1 MMDIN
6 SDMGEINRLLDDG
19 TYEKLM
25 EYVTSINVACGG
37 HAGDETMMAAMVALA
52 KEKGVNVGAHPS
64 YPDRENFGRNDMNM
78 DANELLDSVRDQIQ
92 LLVDIGTNNGVN
104 LSHVKAH
111 GALYNRAVI
120 DEDIAQTIGEAIIQ
134 VDPLLKVMGLAG
146 SKMLS
151 VFDGLGLDTMAEAFA
166 DRSYESDGTL
176 RNRKYDDALI
186 TDPNKA
192 ALQAKNMVES
202 TVISFEGKAIEMNAQ
217 TICIHS
223 DTPNAV
229 AIAEAVR
236 EEIKRGGEKSN
247 YI

>member
-25 EYVTSINVACGG
+25 NYVTSINVACGG

-52 KEKGVNVGAHPS
+52 KDKGVNVGAHPS
-64 YPDRENFGRNDMNM
+64 YPDKENFGRIDMDM
-78 DANELLDSVRDQIQ
+78 DQNELLDSVRDQIQ
-92 LLVDIGTNNGVN
+92 LLVDIGAENGVE
-104 LSHVKAH
+104 LTHVKPH
-111 GALYNRAVI
+111 GALYNRAVN
-120 DEDIAQTIGEAIIQ
+120 DEGVAQTIGKAIMQ
-134 VDPLLKVMGLAG
+134 VNPSLKVMGLAG
-146 SKMLS
+146 SNMLT
-151 VFDGLGLDTMAEAFA
+151 VFKTLGLEPVGEAFA

-186 TDPNKA
+186 TDPDKA
-192 ALQAKNMVES
+192 AFQAKNMVEG
-202 TVISFEGKAIEMNAQ
+202 TVISFEGKVIEMNAQ

-236 EEIKRGGEKSN
+236 EEIN
-247 YI
+247 

>member
-64 YPDRENFGRNDMNM
+64 YPDRENFGRIDMNM
-78 DANELLDSVRDQIQ
+78 DANELFDTVRDQIQ

-104 LSHVKAH
+104 LSHVKVH

-192 ALQAKNMVES
+192 ALQAKNMVEG

-236 EEIKRGGEKSN
+236 EEIKGGEQNK
-247 YI
+247 YFR

>member
-37 HAGDETMMAAMVALA
+37 HAGDETMMAAMVVLA

-151 VFDGLGLDTMAEAFA
+151 IFDGLGLDTMAEAFA

-236 EEIKRGGEKSN
+236 EEIKKGEKSN

>member
-25 EYVTSINVACGG
+25 NYVTSINVACGG
-37 HAGDETMMAAMVALA
+37 HAGDETMMTAMVALA
-52 KEKGVNVGAHPS
+52 KDKGVNVGAHPS
-64 YPDRENFGRNDMNM
+64 YPDKENFGRIDMDM
-78 DANELLDSVRDQIQ
+78 DQNELLDSVRDQIQ
-92 LLVDIGTNNGVN
+92 LLVDIGAENGVE
-104 LSHVKAH
+104 LTHVKPH
-111 GALYNRAVI
+111 GALYNRAVN
-120 DEDIAQTIGEAIIQ
+120 DEGVAQTIGKAIMQ
-134 VDPLLKVMGLAG
+134 VNPSLKVMGLAG
-146 SKMLS
+146 SNMLT
-151 VFDGLGLDTMAEAFA
+151 VFKTLGLEPVGEAFA

-186 TDPNKA
+186 TDPDKA
-192 ALQAKNMVES
+192 AFQAKNMVEG
-202 TVISFEGKAIEMNAQ
+202 TVISFEGKVIEMNAQ

-236 EEIKRGGEKSN
+236 EEIN
-247 YI
+247 

>member
-236 EEIKRGGEKSN
+236 EEIKRGEKSN
-247 YI
+247 YF

>member
-37 HAGDETMMAAMVALA
+37 HAGDETMMAAMVVLA

-64 YPDRENFGRNDMNM
+64 YPDREHFGRNDMNM
-78 DANELLDSVRDQIQ
+78 DANELLDTVRDQIQ
-92 LLVDIGTNNGVN
+92 LLADIGTNNGVN

-236 EEIKRGGEKSN
+236 EEIKKGEKSN

>member
-25 EYVTSINVACGG
+25 NYVTSINVACGG
-37 HAGDETMMAAMVALA
+37 HAGDETMMAAMVELA
-52 KEKGVNVGAHPS
+52 KDKGVNVGAHPS
-64 YPDRENFGRNDMNM
+64 YPDKENFGRIDIDM
-78 DANELLDSVRDQIQ
+78 DQNELLDSVRDQIQ
-92 LLVDIGTNNGVN
+92 LLVDIGAENGVE
-104 LSHVKAH
+104 LTHVKPH
-111 GALYNRAVI
+111 GALYNRAVN
-120 DEDIAQTIGEAIIQ
+120 DEGVAKTIGKAIMQ
-134 VDPLLKVMGLAG
+134 VDPSLKVMGLAG
-146 SKMLS
+146 SKMLT
-151 VFDGLGLDTMAEAFA
+151 VFKALGLEPVGEAFA

-186 TDPNKA
+186 TDPDKA
-192 ALQAKNMVES
+192 AFQAKNMVEG
-202 TVISFEGKAIEMNAQ
+202 TVISFEGKVIEMNAK

-236 EEIKRGGEKSN
+236 EEIN
-247 YI
+247 

>member
-37 HAGDETMMAAMVALA
+37 HAGDETMMAAMVVLA

-236 EEIKRGGEKSN
+236 EEIKGGGEKSN

>member
-25 EYVTSINVACGG
+25 NYVTCINVACGG
-37 HAGDETMMAAMVALA
+37 HAGDETMMTAMVALA

-64 YPDRENFGRNDMNM
+64 YPDKENFGRIDMDM
-78 DANELLDSVRDQIQ
+78 DQNELLDSVRDQIQ
-92 LLVDIGTNNGVN
+92 LLVDIGAENGVE
-104 LSHVKAH
+104 LTHVKPH
-111 GALYNRAVI
+111 GALYNRAVN
-120 DEDIAQTIGEAIIQ
+120 DEGVAQTIGKAIMQ
-134 VDPLLKVMGLAG
+134 VNPSLKVMGLAG
-146 SKMLS
+146 SNMLT
-151 VFDGLGLDTMAEAFA
+151 VFKTLGLEPVGEAFA

-186 TDPNKA
+186 TDPDKA
-192 ALQAKNMVES
+192 AFQAKNMVEG
-202 TVISFEGKAIEMNAQ
+202 TVISFEGKVIEMNAQ

-236 EEIKRGGEKSN
+236 EEIN
-247 YI
+247 

>member
-236 EEIKRGGEKSN
+236 EEIKRGEKSN

>member
-6 SDMGEINRLLDDG
+6 SDMGEINRLLGDG

-37 HAGDETMMAAMVALA
+37 HAGDETMMAAMVELA
-52 KEKGVNVGAHPS
+52 KDKGVNVGAHPS
-64 YPDRENFGRNDMNM
+64 YPDKENFGRIDIDM
-78 DANELLDSVRDQIQ
+78 DQNELLDSVRDQIQ
-92 LLVDIGTNNGVN
+92 LLVDIGAENGVE
-104 LSHVKAH
+104 LTHVKPH
-111 GALYNRAVI
+111 GALYNRAVN
-120 DEDIAQTIGEAIIQ
+120 DEGVAQTIGKAIMQ
-134 VDPLLKVMGLAG
+134 VNPSLKVMGLAG
-146 SKMLS
+146 SKMLT
-151 VFDGLGLDTMAEAFA
+151 VFKALGLEPVGEAFA

-186 TDPNKA
+186 TDPDKA
-192 ALQAKNMVES
+192 AFQAKNMVEG
-202 TVISFEGKAIEMNAQ
+202 TVISFEGKVIEMNAQ

-236 EEIKRGGEKSN
+236 EEIN
-247 YI
+247 

>member
-25 EYVTSINVACGG
+25 NYVTSINVACGG
-37 HAGDETMMAAMVALA
+37 HAGDETMMAAMVDLA
-52 KEKGVNVGAHPS
+52 KDKGVNVGAHPS
-64 YPDRENFGRNDMNM
+64 YPDKENFGRIDMDM
-78 DANELLDSVRDQIQ
+78 DQNELLDSVRDQIQ
-92 LLVDIGTNNGVN
+92 LLVDIGAENGVE
-104 LSHVKAH
+104 LTHVKPH
-111 GALYNRAVI
+111 GALYNRAVN
-120 DEDIAQTIGEAIIQ
+120 DEGVAQTIGKAIMQ
-134 VDPLLKVMGLAG
+134 VNPSLKVMGLAG
-146 SKMLS
+146 SNMLT
-151 VFDGLGLDTMAEAFA
+151 VFKTLGLEPVGEAFA

-186 TDPNKA
+186 TDPDKA
-192 ALQAKNMVES
+192 AFQAKNMVEG
-202 TVISFEGKAIEMNAQ
+202 TVISFEGKVIEMNAQ

-236 EEIKRGGEKSN
+236 EEIN
-247 YI
+247 

>member
-25 EYVTSINVACGG
+25 NYVTSINLACGG
-37 HAGDETMMAAMVALA
+37 HAGDEIMMAAMVALA
-52 KEKGVNVGAHPS
+52 KDKGVNVGAHPS
-64 YPDRENFGRNDMNM
+64 YPDKENFGRIDMDM
-78 DANELLDSVRDQIQ
+78 DQNELLDSVRDQIQ
-92 LLVDIGTNNGVN
+92 LLVDIGTENGVE
-104 LSHVKAH
+104 LTHVKPH
-111 GALYNRAVI
+111 GALYNRAVN
-120 DEDIAQTIGEAIIQ
+120 DEGVAQTIGKAIMQ
-134 VDPLLKVMGLAG
+134 VNPSLKVMGLAG
-146 SKMLS
+146 SNMLT
-151 VFDGLGLDTMAEAFA
+151 VFKTLGLEPVGEAFA

-186 TDPNKA
+186 TDPDKA
-192 ALQAKNMVES
+192 AFQAKNMVEG

-236 EEIKRGGEKSN
+236 EEIN
-247 YI
+247 

>member
-25 EYVTSINVACGG
+25 NYVTSINVACGG

-52 KEKGVNVGAHPS
+52 KDKGVNVGAHPS
-64 YPDRENFGRNDMNM
+64 YPDKENFGRIDIDM
-78 DANELLDSVRDQIQ
+78 DQNELLDSVRDQIQ
-92 LLVDIGTNNGVN
+92 LLVDIGAENGVE
-104 LSHVKAH
+104 LTHVKPH
-111 GALYNRAVI
+111 GALYNRAVNN
-120 DEDIAQTIGEAIIQ
+120 EGVAQTIGKAIMQ
-134 VDPLLKVMGLAG
+134 VDPSLKVMGLAG
-146 SKMLS
+146 SKMLI
-151 VFDGLGLDTMAEAFA
+151 VLKALGLEPVGEAFA

-186 TDPNKA
+186 TDPDKA
-192 ALQAKNMVES
+192 AFQAKNMVEG

-236 EEIKRGGEKSN
+236 EEIN
-247 YI
+247 

>member
-25 EYVTSINVACGG
+25 NYVTSINVACGG
-37 HAGDETMMAAMVALA
+37 HAGDETMMAAMVALT
-52 KEKGVNVGAHPS
+52 KDKGVNVGAHPS
-64 YPDRENFGRNDMNM
+64 YPDKENFGRIDMDM
-78 DANELLDSVRDQIQ
+78 DQNELLDSVRDQIQ
-92 LLVDIGTNNGVN
+92 LLVDIGAENGVE
-104 LSHVKAH
+104 LTHVKPH
-111 GALYNRAVI
+111 GALYNRAVN
-120 DEDIAQTIGEAIIQ
+120 DEGVAQTIGEAIMQ
-134 VDPLLKVMGLAG
+134 VNPSLKVMGLAG
-146 SKMLS
+146 SKMLT
-151 VFDGLGLDTMAEAFA
+151 VFKALGLEPVGEAFA

-186 TDPNKA
+186 TDPDKA
-192 ALQAKNMVES
+192 AFQAKNMVEG

-236 EEIKRGGEKSN
+236 EEIN
-247 YI
+247 

>member
-25 EYVTSINVACGG
+25 NYVTSINVACGG
-37 HAGDETMMAAMVALA
+37 HAGDETMMAAMVELA
-52 KEKGVNVGAHPS
+52 KDKGVNVGAHPS
-64 YPDRENFGRNDMNM
+64 YPDKENFGRIDIDM
-78 DANELLDSVRDQIQ
+78 DQNELLDSVRDQIQ
-92 LLVDIGTNNGVN
+92 LLVDIGAENGVE
-104 LSHVKAH
+104 LTHVKPH
-111 GALYNRAVI
+111 GALYNRAVN
-120 DEDIAQTIGEAIIQ
+120 DEGVAQTIGKAIMQ
-134 VDPLLKVMGLAG
+134 VDPSLKVMGLAG
-146 SKMLS
+146 SKMLT
-151 VFDGLGLDTMAEAFA
+151 VFKALGLEPVGEAFA

-186 TDPNKA
+186 TDPDKA
-192 ALQAKNMVES
+192 AFQAKNMVEG
-202 TVISFEGKAIEMNAQ
+202 TVISFEGKVIEMNAQ

-236 EEIKRGGEKSN
+236 EEIN
-247 YI
+247 

>member
-78 DANELLDSVRDQIQ
+78 DANELLDTVRDQIQ
-92 LLVDIGTNNGVN
+92 LLADIGTNNGVN

-236 EEIKRGGEKSN
+236 EEIKRGGEK
-247 YI
+247 

>member
-25 EYVTSINVACGG
+25 NYVTSINLACGG

-52 KEKGVNVGAHPS
+52 KDKGVNVGAHPS
-64 YPDRENFGRNDMNM
+64 YPDKENFGRIDMDM
-78 DANELLDSVRDQIQ
+78 DQNELLDSVRDQIQ
-92 LLVDIGTNNGVN
+92 LLVDIGAENGVE
-104 LSHVKAH
+104 LTHVKPH
-111 GALYNRAVI
+111 GALYNRAVN
-120 DEDIAQTIGEAIIQ
+120 DEGVAQTIGKAIMQ
-134 VDPLLKVMGLAG
+134 VNPSLKVMGLAG
-146 SKMLS
+146 SNMLT
-151 VFDGLGLDTMAEAFA
+151 VFKTLGLEPVGEAFA

-186 TDPNKA
+186 TDPDKA
-192 ALQAKNMVES
+192 AFQAKNMVEG
-202 TVISFEGKAIEMNAQ
+202 TVISFEGNVIEMNAQ

-236 EEIKRGGEKSN
+236 EEIN
-247 YI
+247 

>member
-25 EYVTSINVACGG
+25 NYVTSINVACGG

-52 KEKGVNVGAHPS
+52 KDKGVNVGAHPS
-64 YPDRENFGRNDMNM
+64 YPDKENFGRIDMDM
-78 DANELLDSVRDQIQ
+78 DQNELLDSVRDQIQ
-92 LLVDIGTNNGVN
+92 LLVDIGAENGVE
-104 LSHVKAH
+104 LTHVKPH
-111 GALYNRAVI
+111 GALYNRAVN
-120 DEDIAQTIGEAIIQ
+120 DEGVAQTIGKAIMQ
-134 VDPLLKVMGLAG
+134 VNPSLKVMGLAG
-146 SKMLS
+146 SNMLT
-151 VFDGLGLDTMAEAFA
+151 VFKTLGLEPVGEAFA

-186 TDPNKA
+186 TDPDKA
-192 ALQAKNMVES
+192 AFQAKNMAEG
-202 TVISFEGKAIEMNAQ
+202 TVISFEGKVIEMNAQ

-229 AIAEAVR
+229 AIAEAVS
-236 EEIKRGGEKSN
+236 EEIN
-247 YI
+247 

>member
-37 HAGDETMMAAMVALA
+37 HAGDETMMAAMVVLA

-236 EEIKRGGEKSN
+236 EEIKGGEKSN

>member
-25 EYVTSINVACGG
+25 NYVTSINVACGG

-52 KEKGVNVGAHPS
+52 KDKGVNVGAHPS
-64 YPDRENFGRNDMNM
+64 YPDKENFGRIDIDM
-78 DANELLDSVRDQIQ
+78 DQNELLDSVRDQIQ
-92 LLVDIGTNNGVN
+92 LLVDIGAENGVE
-104 LSHVKAH
+104 LTHVKPH
-111 GALYNRAVI
+111 GALYNRAVN
-120 DEDIAQTIGEAIIQ
+120 DEGVAQTIGKAIMQ
-134 VDPLLKVMGLAG
+134 VDPSLKVMGLAG
-146 SKMLS
+146 SKMLT
-151 VFDGLGLDTMAEAFA
+151 VFKALGLEPVGEAFA

-186 TDPNKA
+186 TDPDKA
-192 ALQAKNMVES
+192 AFQAKNMVEG

-236 EEIKRGGEKSN
+236 EEIN
-247 YI
+247 

>member
-25 EYVTSINVACGG
+25 NYVTSINVACGG

-52 KEKGVNVGAHPS
+52 KDKGVNVGAHPS
-64 YPDRENFGRNDMNM
+64 YPDKENFGRIDMDM
-78 DANELLDSVRDQIQ
+78 DQNELLDSVRDQIQ
-92 LLVDIGTNNGVN
+92 LLVDIGAENGVE
-104 LSHVKAH
+104 LTHVKPH
-111 GALYNRAVI
+111 GALYNRAVN
-120 DEDIAQTIGEAIIQ
+120 DEGVAQTIGKAIMQ
-134 VDPLLKVMGLAG
+134 VNPSLKVMGLAG
-146 SKMLS
+146 SNMLT
-151 VFDGLGLDTMAEAFA
+151 VFKTLGLEPVGEAFA

-186 TDPNKA
+186 TDPDKA
-192 ALQAKNMVES
+192 AFQAKNMVEG

-236 EEIKRGGEKSN
+236 EEIN
-247 YI
+247 

>member
-37 HAGDETMMAAMVALA
+37 HAGDETMMAAMVVLA

-236 EEIKRGGEKSN
+236 EEIKKGEKSN

>member
-25 EYVTSINVACGG
+25 NYVTSINVACGG
-37 HAGDETMMAAMVALA
+37 HAGDETMMAAMVELA
-52 KEKGVNVGAHPS
+52 KDKGVNVGAHPS
-64 YPDRENFGRNDMNM
+64 YPDKENFGRIDIDM
-78 DANELLDSVRDQIQ
+78 DQNELLDSVRDQIQ
-92 LLVDIGTNNGVN
+92 LLVDIGAENGVE
-104 LSHVKAH
+104 LTHVKPH
-111 GALYNRAVI
+111 GALYNRAVN
-120 DEDIAQTIGEAIIQ
+120 DEDVAQTIGKAIMQ
-134 VDPLLKVMGLAG
+134 VDPSLKVMGLAG
-146 SKMLS
+146 SKMLT
-151 VFDGLGLDTMAEAFA
+151 VFKALGLEPVGEAFA

-186 TDPNKA
+186 TDPDKA
-192 ALQAKNMVES
+192 AFQAKNMVEG
-202 TVISFEGKAIEMNAQ
+202 TVISFEGKVIEMNAQ

-236 EEIKRGGEKSN
+236 EEIN
-247 YI
+247 

>member
-192 ALQAKNMVES
+192 ALQAKNMVEG

-236 EEIKRGGEKSN
+236 EEIKRGGEK
-247 YI
+247 